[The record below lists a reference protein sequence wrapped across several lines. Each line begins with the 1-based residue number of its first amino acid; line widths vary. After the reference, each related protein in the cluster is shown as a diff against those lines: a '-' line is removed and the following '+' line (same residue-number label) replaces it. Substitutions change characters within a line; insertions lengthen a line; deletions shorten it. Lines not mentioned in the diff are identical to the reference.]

1 MLQRSIVLFGC
12 LVSSGTIAFASS
24 AIAQPPVPV
33 VRANGFTK
41 QVPSC
46 YIETTNG
53 GFQNLD
59 ANCLMGKVPDPEM
72 FDMVTDRDGDGIP
85 DDLMPLFK
93 QMEAMNKVS
102 SSTPEGR
109 DRAAAQMQKVFQT
122 MAQRTPVTAATRRNL
137 NEIGELMTAFS
148 KVKPF
153 KPGTAPD
160 APDAKL
166 MKQYERLFELSKQL
180 DKDPIMNKINAYSQ
194 RYNANQAMKK

>member
-1 MLQRSIVLFGC
+1 MRQRSIVFLGG
-12 LVSSGTIAFASS
+12 LIASGTIAFANG
-24 AIAQPPVPV
+24 AIAQPPTPV

-72 FDMVTDRDGDGIP
+72 FDMVTDRDGDGVP
-85 DDLMPLFK
+85 DDLVPLFK

-102 SSTPEGR
+102 GSTPEGR
-109 DRAAAQMQKVFQT
+109 NFQMAQMQKVFQT
-122 MAQRTPVTAATRRNL
+122 MGQRAPIAAATRRNL
-137 NEIGELMTAFS
+137 NEMGELMVAMG
-148 KVKPF
+148 KVP
-153 KPGTAPD
+153 PGK

-166 MKQYERLFELSKQL
+166 MKRVDRLGTLWKQL
-180 DKDPIMNKINAYSQ
+180 DKDPVLTKIQAYSR
-194 RYNANQAMKK
+194 RYNENQRKS